1 MAKRIRGAKYLWN
14 IPNDDRARTLS
25 IASTYNLSIPIAQ
38 TLVTRG
44 IIEKEQIDAYLF
56 SSFERDVAHPSLM
69 KDAEK
74 AVERILQA
82 LEKQEKIL
90 VFGDYD
96 VDGIT
101 SSSLMLICLLPLK
114 AQVNFFLPNRVSDG
128 YGLSVKAVERAA
140 QNGYK
145 LIITVDNG
153 ITAIRSGKA
162 RQ

>member
-1 MAKRIRGAKYLWN
+1 MRSRIRGSKYLWN
-14 IPNDDRARTLS
+14 IPNDDRSRTLS

-96 VDGIT
+96 VDGVWIVQ
-101 SSSLMLICLLPLK
+101 M
-114 AQVNFFLPNRVSDG
+114 V
-128 YGLSVKAVERAA
+128 
-140 QNGYK
+140 
-145 LIITVDNG
+145 
-153 ITAIRSGKA
+153 
-162 RQ
+162 